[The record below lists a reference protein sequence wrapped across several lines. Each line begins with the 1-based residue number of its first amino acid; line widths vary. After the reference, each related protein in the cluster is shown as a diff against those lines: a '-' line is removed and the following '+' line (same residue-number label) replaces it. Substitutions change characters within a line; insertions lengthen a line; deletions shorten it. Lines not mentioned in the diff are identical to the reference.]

1 MNSRALLVSIALVC
15 ASSTGIAQANDPAAS
30 TQNVPSYH
38 YGMPLHV
45 GKVIALSEPT
55 TLDCEVI
62 TATMKYINSQS
73 GQPAE
78 VAYRKLSDAC
88 SYQN

>member
-15 ASSTGIAQANDPAAS
+15 ASSTGAVQANDSTSTSNIPA
-30 TQNVPSYH
+30 YH

-62 TATMKYINSQS
+62 IAKMTYIDSQS

-78 VAYRKLSDAC
+78 IAYRKLSDAC

>member
-1 MNSRALLVSIALVC
+1 MNSRTLLVSATLVC
-15 ASSTGIAQANDPAAS
+15 ASFTSFAQATDTAPA
-30 TQNVPSYH
+30 QDVPSYQ

-45 GKVIALSEPT
+45 GKIIALTEPT

-62 TATMKYINSQS
+62 TATMKYIDDQS

-78 VAYRKLSDAC
+78 IAYRKLSNAC

>member
-15 ASSTGIAQANDPAAS
+15 VPSAGFAQAHDPAS
-30 TQNVPSYH
+30 TQNLPSYH

-45 GKVIALSEPT
+45 GKVIALTEPS

-62 TATMKYINSQS
+62 TATMKYIDSQS

>member
-15 ASSTGIAQANDPAAS
+15 ASSTGNAQADDPTAS
-30 TQNVPSYH
+30 ANVPSYH

-45 GKVIALSEPT
+45 GKVIDLSEPD
-55 TLDCEVI
+55 TLECVVV
-62 TATMKYINSQS
+62 TAKMKYIDDQS

-78 VAYRKLSDAC
+78 IAYRKLSDAC
-88 SYQN
+88 RYQN

>member
-1 MNSRALLVSIALVC
+1 MKSRALLVSIAFVC
-15 ASSTGIAQANDPAAS
+15 AASTGIAQANDPA

-62 TATMKYINSQS
+62 TATMKYIDSQS

>member
-15 ASSTGIAQANDPAAS
+15 ASSTGIAQANDTTSA
-30 TQNVPSYH
+30 QNVPSYH

-45 GKVIALSEPT
+45 GKVIALNEPT

-62 TATMKYINSQS
+62 TATMKYIDSQS

-78 VAYRKLSDAC
+78 IAYRKLSDAC

>member
-1 MNSRALLVSIALVC
+1 MNSRALLVCAALVC
-15 ASSTGIAQANDPAAS
+15 ASFTSMAQAADTPS
-30 TQNVPSYH
+30 SPTIPSYH

-45 GKVIALSEPT
+45 GKVVALTEPD
-55 TLDCEVI
+55 TLDCKVV
-62 TATMKYINSQS
+62 TAKMKYIDDQT

-78 VAYRKLSDAC
+78 LAYRKLSYAC